1 MNLNYTDCVSRT
13 WELNIVVTSRM
24 FLTSSLFTMDKCTQK
39 IMYTKNVSSYILTV
53 LKYIKY
59 N

>member
-24 FLTSSLFTMDKCTQK
+24 FFTLSLFTMDKYTQENNVYKKCEFLYIDSTQIYK
-39 IMYTKNVSSYILTV
+39 I
-53 LKYIKY
+53 
-59 N
+59 

>member
-24 FLTSSLFTMDKCTQK
+24 FFTSSLFTMDKCTQK
-39 IMYTKNVSSYILTV
+39 NNVYKKCEFLYIDSTQIY
-53 LKYIKY
+53 KI
-59 N
+59 